1 MKTDNAKEVKFMKS
15 EETIERFWRK
25 HQWMMPVCFILS
37 LTFTVG
43 TIAICLVRGFSGMAA
58 NTVFSLSADIVSLC
72 VCTVLLY
79 TMVQDK
85 KSMSEYTRT
94 FALLITA
101 EAGVLFSDA
110 VWWLINGIKELRL
123 CNIAVNV
130 LNYLFTAILLFY
142 FWRYA
147 VNALKLKGK
156 FRKIADMIMN
166 ILMVPTLISILAN
179 IFVPLYFSVDY
190 EGVYHREP
198 LFFFS
203 QAYFV
208 VGLGIFLIALFVTNV
223 SLKERLITASFVLI
237 PVANQII
244 TLYSFELST
253 EYSAML
259 ISILLV
265 FCVLVS
271 KRENELIVTEKKL
284 YEAQVSIMVSQIQ
297 PHFMYNALGSIAM
310 MCKIDPDTAQ
320 KAIITFSKY
329 LRGNMDSLRRTEP
342 VPFEQELEHLKKYLY
357 IEKLRFGDMLNIE
370 YDIQAT
376 GFVLPQLS
384 IQPLVE
390 NAVKHGVGMAEN
402 GGTVTISSMETD
414 TAFEVIIT
422 DDGVGFDTSAKQKD
436 DGRSHI
442 GMENTRIRIKEM
454 CGGEVKIVSE
464 IGKGTMATVILPKEG
479 QPHENIVS

>member
-1 MKTDNAKEVKFMKS
+1 MNTAS
-15 EETIERFWRK
+15 RIEQFWSR
-25 HQWMMPVCFILS
+25 HQWIMTVCFIVS
-37 LTFTVG
+37 LVFTLG
-43 TIAICLVRGFSGMAA
+43 TIAVCLVRDFSGMSAG
-58 NTVFSLSADIVSLC
+58 TVFSISADVVSLC
-72 VCTVLLY
+72 VCTVLLFS
-79 TMVQDK
+79 MAQDR

-110 VWWLINGIKELRL
+110 VWWLIDGIKELRY

-130 LNYLFTAILLFY
+130 FNYIFTTVLLFY

-147 VNALKLKGK
+147 VNALDLKGR
-156 FRKIADMIMN
+156 FRRIADLIMN
-166 ILMVPTLISILAN
+166 ILFVPSLASILVNSFA
-179 IFVPLYFSVDY
+179 PLYFSVDSQ
-190 EGVYHREP
+190 GVYHREP
-198 LFFFS
+198 LFFLS
-203 QAYFV
+203 QAYFA
-208 VGLGIFLIALFVTNV
+208 VGMFIFLIALFVSRV
-223 SLKERLITASFVLI
+223 PVRERLITASFVFI
-237 PVANQII
+237 PVFNQII
-244 TLYSFELST
+244 TLYSFETST
-253 EYSAML
+253 EYAAML

-271 KRENELIVTEKKL
+271 KREKERIAAEKKL
-284 YEAQVSIMVSQIQ
+284 YEAQVRIMTSQIQ

-320 KAIITFSKY
+320 TAIITFSKY
-329 LRGNMDSLRRTEP
+329 LRGNMDSLRRVEP

-370 YDIQAT
+370 YDIRAT

-402 GGTVTISSMETD
+402 GGTVRISAIETE
-414 TAFEVIIT
+414 TAFKVIIE
-422 DDGVGFDTSAKQKD
+422 DDGVGFDTSAKQKE

-442 GMENTRIRIKEM
+442 GMENTKERIREM
-454 CGGEVKIVSE
+454 CSGEVIIESE
-464 IGKGTMATVILPKEG
+464 TGKGTTATVILPKEG
-479 QPHENIVS
+479 QPDENTVS